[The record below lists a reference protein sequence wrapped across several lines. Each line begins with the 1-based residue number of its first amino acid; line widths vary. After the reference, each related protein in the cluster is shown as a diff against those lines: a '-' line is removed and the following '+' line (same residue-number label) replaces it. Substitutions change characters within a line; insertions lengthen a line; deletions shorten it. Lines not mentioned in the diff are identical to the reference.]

1 MDNTISH
8 LGNLVAYQIKLLLES
23 YNVENI
29 EQTEIDSKSRDRLL
43 DHLSL
48 IIISSEGFEVVF
60 KLHFTAE
67 SAANFWRARFEAK
80 ANPGTKQIIDWLK
93 EFCNLVAGKF
103 KQTFESVG
111 IETNHSIP
119 FYLPGYVD
127 YFFKSELSK
136 LVKIQGGDFDFIFS
150 AMVRVEDKEKF
161 AKVNDISNEQIQDVS
176 NSAQDMDDYEL

>member
-1 MDNTISH
+1 MEGTISH

-23 YNVENI
+23 YNVEKV
-29 EQTEIDSKSRDRLL
+29 EETQIDSKSRDRLL
-43 DHLSL
+43 DHLAL
-48 IIISSEGFEVVF
+48 IVISSEGFEVVF

-80 ANPGTKQIIDWLK
+80 ANPGSKQIVDWLK

-136 LVKIQGGDFDFIFS
+136 LVKIEGNGFEFIFS
-150 AMVRVEDKEKF
+150 AMVRVEDKDKF
-161 AKVNDISNEQIQDVS
+161 AKVEGISKDHIKEISNNVQEIDE
-176 NSAQDMDDYEL
+176 YEL